1 MSFINNSQPSHYYLV
16 FHFLSLFIVLLA
28 AKRTKSPGTEQN
40 QSLVPPARELPRQHN
55 SFVQACHYYP
65 ICRLTGAAELV
76 AHGYTEKVI
85 PVLRSDSPRTM
96 GAKRQ
101 GFPL

>member
-1 MSFINNSQPSHYYLV
+1 MSAAENLAHLQTLGWRMSFINNSQPSHYYLV

-40 QSLVPPARELPRQHN
+40 QLLVPPARELPRQHH

-65 ICRLTGAAELV
+65 ICRLTGAAERTTC
-76 AHGYTEKVI
+76 GNFEKI
-85 PVLRSDSPRTM
+85 
-96 GAKRQ
+96 
-101 GFPL
+101 